1 MQARPRGRGAAGA
14 LAALA
19 CVCTVAAC
27 ANSAPAPHELE
38 RAGGTVYSQAQVMVL
53 VAEAAMRGD
62 APRPALGVMLDD
74 AAQTLDDERQKIA
87 GLTESDP
94 RTPALLRVA
103 GRLQDAMPPLMAATE
118 SGDPGRLS
126 RLHAELEPAVTRL
139 EALGLS

>member
-1 MQARPRGRGAAGA
+1 MPLGFPRTRGVHVTCSTGCAGFRPDCPVWTGESAPSCVNRTWTGNPCPRRTRKAEEGTATMQARPRGRGAAGA

-74 AAQTLDDERQKIA
+74 AAQTLDDERQK
-87 GLTESDP
+87 
-94 RTPALLRVA
+94 
-103 GRLQDAMPPLMAATE
+103 
-118 SGDPGRLS
+118 
-126 RLHAELEPAVTRL
+126 
-139 EALGLS
+139 